1 MHFRFGKK
9 NTHLKN
15 AKITFFS
22 FCNTINKTMYI
33 GNLTIVRYTFDFL
46 FVFVFSV
53 SNVHD
58 L

>member
-1 MHFRFGKK
+1 
-9 NTHLKN
+9 
-15 AKITFFS
+15 
-22 FCNTINKTMYI
+22 MYI

-46 FVFVFSV
+46 FVIVFSV